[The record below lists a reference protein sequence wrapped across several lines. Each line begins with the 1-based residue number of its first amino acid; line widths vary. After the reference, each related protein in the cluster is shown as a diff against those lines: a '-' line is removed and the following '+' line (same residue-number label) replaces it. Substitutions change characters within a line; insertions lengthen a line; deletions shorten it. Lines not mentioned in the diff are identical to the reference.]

1 MPFTS
6 LGLAP
11 VFLKAL
17 ATAGYSQPTAIQSEA
32 IPAVIAGKDL
42 LGIAATGSGKTASYV
57 LPILHRLQLATAPTY
72 REPTVLVLV
81 PTRELAVQV
90 TAVFKNFLPALTVR
104 LTCQAVHGGV
114 SANSQMQAIGKAD
127 IVVATPGRLL
137 DLVEKNAVRLT
148 SITTLVLDEAD
159 KMLNLGFKDEVDRIL
174 TLLPARRQNLLFSAT
189 LSEELERIQQ
199 VLLTAPQVIKITTD
213 TAETEPIQQ
222 LAYLVPEVK
231 KGPLLRYLIQ
241 QGERKQ
247 VLVFTSSTVKADA
260 VVNKLLKNRIHAAA
274 IHSKLSQQS
283 RQFNLQE
290 FKSGGLRVLVATD
303 LLARGIDIDQLPC
316 VIQYELP
323 RSPKDYLHRI
333 GRTGRA
339 GHPGQAIS
347 LVSPEE
353 VAHFQVIQKKLGL
366 RMKTLSGEAIDL
378 HGF

>member
-11 VFLKAL
+11 VFLKSL
-17 ATAGYSQPTAIQSEA
+17 ATAGYSRPTPIQSEA
-32 IPAVIAGKDL
+32 FPAIIAGKDL

-57 LPILHRLQLATAPTY
+57 LPILHRLQLATASTY
-72 REPTVLVLV
+72 REPRVLVLV

-90 TAVFKNFLPALTVR
+90 TAVFKKFLPALPVR

-137 DLVEKNAVRLT
+137 DLVEKNAVRLN

-174 TLLPARRQNLLFSAT
+174 TLLPTRRQNLLFSAT

-290 FKSGGLRVLVATD
+290 FKSGGLHVLVATD

-347 LVSPEE
+347 LVSPDE

-366 RMKTLSGEAIDL
+366 RVKTLSGEAIDL